1 MHSSTRH
8 NSALHQV
15 LCASLDDF
23 PGDILN
29 RQGVEIGHASKV
41 RYATSNAGFGPRS
54 LPQYNPSK
62 ALCAFLAHPGGV
74 MGSTVLT
81 GFLKPA
87 DVGLDDGFD
96 ELLHPQAALLF

>member
-1 MHSSTRH
+1 
-8 NSALHQV
+8 
-15 LCASLDDF
+15 
-23 PGDILN
+23 
-29 RQGVEIGHASKV
+29 
-41 RYATSNAGFGPRS
+41 
-54 LPQYNPSK
+54 
-62 ALCAFLAHPGGV
+62 